1 MKYVTGEIGYTMDR
15 PSAVSLGKFDGLH
28 RGHRKLLDEVQKQ
41 KKNGLAY
48 IFICHNLALVQ
59 MFCDRVLV
67 LYDGKVVEEGIPD
80 DVIMS
85 PKYEDAGGF
94 YSVNID
100 T

>member
-1 MKYVTGEIGYTMDR
+1 MICDEATSALDVTVQKQVLE
-15 PSAVSLGKFDGLH
+15 
-28 RGHRKLLDEVQKQ
+28 LLDSLQ

-85 PKYEDAGGF
+85 PKSEYTRMLVD
-94 YSVNID
+94 SIL
-100 T
+100 